1 MKVSA
6 RYIAR
11 DDALLE
17 YATDRERELV
27 EAYWKLGNA
36 EDAAEAC
43 GLSRQRSTVCKAFK
57 RLKARAARAG
67 YDPAT
72 QHTRVVPE
80 GYRVKGTS
88 SLYVR
93 GEAEPAVQWVKTTI
107 DQQRQEELLR
117 EMLEGFCDDLPRVKA
132 TQPPKQR
139 AEKLCAVYPVGDHHV
154 GMYAWAEEAGED
166 YDVSIAEKLLSD
178 AFAFLTKSLPPA
190 EQALIVLL
198 GDLFHYDSME
208 SVTPA
213 SKNLLDADGR
223 YAKMVRTVI
232 RVVRAAIAAAL
243 RRHGSVHLIVQPGN
257 HDPSSSIMLMESLA
271 AVYEQEPRV
280 TVDTS
285 PSPFHYW
292 RWGQNLVGVCHGHE
306 VKKLSELPL
315 LMATDRAKEWGE
327 TQYRYWYTGH
337 IHSDK
342 VLDEKGVRVE
352 SFRILPPTDAWA
364 HSKGYRSGRE
374 MKGIVLH
381 ADYGETM
388 RLSFRPGMLD

>member
-1 MKVSA
+1 MKISS
-6 RYIAR
+6 RYVAR
-11 DDALLE
+11 DDGLLE

-27 EAYWKLGNA
+27 EAYWRLGNA
-36 EDAAEAC
+36 DDAAAAC
-43 GLSRQRSTVCKAFK
+43 GLKGHRSTISRAFK
-57 RLKARAARAG
+57 RLRARAARAG

-80 GYRVKGTS
+80 GYRIRGTS
-88 SLYVR
+88 SCYIK
-93 GEAEPAVQWVKTTI
+93 GETEPAIQWVKTTI

-117 EMLEGFCDDLPRVKA
+117 EMIEGFCDELPRVKA
-132 TQPPKQR
+132 KAPPKHSL
-139 AEKLCAVYPVGDHHV
+139 EKLCAAYPVGDHHV
-154 GMYAWAEEAGED
+154 GMYAWSEEAGED
-166 YDVSIAEKLLSD
+166 YDVGIAENLLSE
-178 AFAFLTKSLPPA
+178 AMTFLTRSLPPA
-190 EQALIVLL
+190 EQALLVLL

-232 RVVRAAIAAAL
+232 RAVRSAITCTLL
-243 RRHGSVHLIVQPGN
+243 RHAKVHIIVQPGN
-257 HDPSSSIMLMESLA
+257 HDPSSSVMLMEALA
-271 AVYEQEPRV
+271 AVYEAEPRV

-285 PSPFHYW
+285 PSPYHYW

-306 VKKLSELPL
+306 VKSLKELPL
-315 LMATDRAKEWGE
+315 LMATDRPEDWGA
-327 TQYRYWYTGH
+327 TKHRYWYTGH

-364 HSKGYRSGRE
+364 HGRGYRSGRE

-381 ADYGETM
+381 ADHGETM